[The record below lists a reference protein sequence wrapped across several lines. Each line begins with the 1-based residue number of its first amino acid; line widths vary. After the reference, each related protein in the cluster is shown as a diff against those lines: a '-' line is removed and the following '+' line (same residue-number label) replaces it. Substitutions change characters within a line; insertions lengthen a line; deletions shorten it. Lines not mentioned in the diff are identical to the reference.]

1 MGLRAKLMLTFIV
14 ITLCLIGFTQYF
26 ALTRTSAF
34 QTERISA
41 ELRLVERRF
50 NQKFEDER
58 AFNEKL
64 ISTITSEQK
73 YRSFLQQ
80 IRDNFYIFAEEIAL
94 DTGAGIVFITDENLN
109 VRGINTALENI
120 DTDKYIALVETLA
133 ESPQISDILEEVLDN
148 GHTISKVIVQNDMLL
163 NTTNVPLKESLA
175 DDYALGV
182 VTAAGV
188 INDEWVLEFLSD
200 KTADIDVIYYA
211 GDTAVASNV
220 SLERRNILLKAA
232 AVATEASENFYLING
247 ERFIMERGTFENTEL
262 PAGYFFASSF
272 DVAMEPFLV
281 LQKTII
287 LIGLTSLVIGLLVVW
302 LLTNRIVFPVRLLV
316 RGTQEIAAGNYD
328 YKVDNDSKDEVGELS
343 RAFNTMAEGLR
354 DKDRIKNLFGRY
366 VPEAVVEGLISD
378 RGALAPLEREATVL
392 FADLAGFTQM
402 TELSGPAGIIDI
414 LNAYFDDATKLI
426 SEQSGVVTQFQGDAV
441 MAIFNV
447 PLEDPE
453 HVSHA
458 MRAALAIQRCVAQKT
473 YSGKALKVRIG
484 INTGMLIAGNVGG
497 GGRQCYTVH
506 GDTVNLA
513 ARLEAMNKQ
522 LGTEI
527 LISEASA
534 KHLPDFEL
542 RSQGMTEV
550 RGLSG
555 KIEIFSPV

>member
-1 MGLRAKLMLTFIV
+1 MGLRAKLMSTFIV

-64 ISTITSEQK
+64 VLTITSEQK

-94 DTGAGIVFITDENLN
+94 DTGADIVFITDEDLN
-109 VRGINTALENI
+109 VRGINTALEKI
-120 DTDKYIALVETLA
+120 DTDKYITLVETLA
-133 ESPQISDILEEVLDN
+133 ESPQIYDILEEVLDN
-148 GHTISKVIVQNDMLL
+148 GHAISKVIVQNNLLL
-163 NTTNVPLKESLA
+163 NTTNVPLKESLV

-188 INDEWVLEFLSD
+188 INDEWVLEFLND

-247 ERFIMERGTFENTEL
+247 ERFIMVRGTFENTEL

-316 RGTQEIAAGNYD
+316 RGTQEVAAGNYD
-328 YKVDNDSKDEVGELS
+328 YKVDNDSKDEIGELG

-426 SEQSGVVTQFQGDAV
+426 SEQCGVVTQFQGDAV

-453 HVSHA
+453 HVRHA
-458 MRAALAIQRCVAQKT
+458 MRAALAIQECVAQKK
-473 YSGKALKVRIG
+473 YRGKALKVRIG

-497 GGRQCYTVH
+497 GGRQSYTVH

-527 LISEASA
+527 LISGTSA
-534 KHLPDFEL
+534 KHLPDFDL

-555 KIEIFSPV
+555 EIEIFSPV

>member
-1 MGLRAKLMLTFIV
+1 MGLRAKLLSTFIA
-14 ITLCLIGFTQYF
+14 IILCLIGFTQYF
-26 ALTRTSAF
+26 AMTRTRDF
-34 QTERISA
+34 QIERISA
-41 ELRLVERRF
+41 ELRLTENRF

-58 AFNEKL
+58 AFNQKL
-64 ISTITSEQK
+64 VSTITSDQK

-94 DTGAGIVFITDENLN
+94 DTGAGIVFITDEDLN
-109 VRGINTALENI
+109 VRGINTAPKNVDADNYMTFI
-120 DTDKYIALVETLA
+120 QTLA
-133 ESPQISDILEEVLDN
+133 ESPQISGILEKVLDN
-148 GHTISKVIVQNDMLL
+148 GRAISRVLVQNGMLL
-163 NTTNVPLKESLA
+163 NTTNVPLKESLS

-188 INDEWVLEFLSD
+188 INDTWVLNFLDD
-200 KTADIDVIYYA
+200 KTIDIDVIYYT

-220 SLERRNILLKAA
+220 SFERRNIILKAA
-232 AVATEASENFYLING
+232 AVATEASENFYLVDG
-247 ERFIMERGTFENTEL
+247 ERFIMVRGVFENTEL

-272 DVAMEPFLV
+272 DAAMAPFLV

-287 LIGLTSLVIGLLVVW
+287 LIGLVSLAIGLLVVW

-316 RGTQEIAAGNYD
+316 RGTQEVAEGNYD
-328 YKVDNDSKDEVGELS
+328 YKVDNDSKDEIGELS

-354 DKDRIKNLFGRY
+354 EKDRIKNLFGRY
-366 VPEAVVEGLISD
+366 VPQAVVEGLISD

-402 TELSGPAGIIDI
+402 TEQSGPAGIIDI
-414 LNAYFDDATKLI
+414 LNAYFDDVTKLI
-426 SEQSGVVTQFQGDAV
+426 SDQGGVVTQFQGDAV

-447 PLEDPE
+447 PLKDPE
-453 HVSHA
+453 HVPHA
-458 MRAALAIQRCVAQKT
+458 MRAALAIQECVAQKT
-473 YSGKALKVRIG
+473 YSGKVLKVRIG

-497 GGRQCYTVH
+497 GGRQSYTVH

-522 LGTEI
+522 LGTDI
-527 LISEASA
+527 LVSEASA

-550 RGLSG
+550 RGLSE

>member
-148 GHTISKVIVQNDMLL
+148 GHAISKVIVQNDMLL

>member
-64 ISTITSEQK
+64 VSTITSEQK

-148 GHTISKVIVQNDMLL
+148 GHAISKVIVQNDMLL

-497 GGRQCYTVH
+497 GERQCYTVH